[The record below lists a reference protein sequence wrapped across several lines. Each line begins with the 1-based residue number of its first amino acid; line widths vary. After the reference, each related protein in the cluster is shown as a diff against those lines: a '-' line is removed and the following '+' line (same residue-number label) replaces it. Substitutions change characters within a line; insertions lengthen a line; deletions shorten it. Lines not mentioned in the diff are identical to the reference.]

1 MKYKI
6 TVKQKDITNNNEI
19 VLFEGIVNNL
29 NEFDYIEKNTN
40 IRTTIYIDNDLF
52 ELIRYGNSRTLLHL
66 EKNHSFAK
74 VINDNGNIDLEVNL
88 ENIEI
93 LNDRYVYE
101 YQIVQGNQIIQ
112 RFIFTL
118 YYTVT

>member
-66 EKNHSFAK
+66 EKDHSFAK
-74 VINDNGNIDLEVNL
+74 VINDNGNIDLEVKL
-88 ENIEI
+88 KNIKI
-93 LNDRYVYE
+93 SNDSYVYE
-101 YQIVQGNQIIQ
+101 YQIVQGNQVIQ

-118 YYTVT
+118 YYTAT